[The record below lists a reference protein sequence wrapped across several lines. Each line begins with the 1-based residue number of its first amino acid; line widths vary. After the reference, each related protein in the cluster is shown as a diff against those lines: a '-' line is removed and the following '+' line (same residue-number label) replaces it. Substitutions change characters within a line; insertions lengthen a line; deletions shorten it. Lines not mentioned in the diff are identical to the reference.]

1 MTKEE
6 ISKKVAENHK
16 LIQEQL
22 NAGFAVADNEE
33 EAKVYILN
41 VCKLLAENIALIFER
56 DKLNKH

>member
-22 NAGFAVADNEE
+22 KAGFAVVDNEE

-41 VCKLLAENIALIFER
+41 VCKLLAENISLIFER